1 MNPSLTLTVLV
12 CISGSPGVP
21 REVPSCAGVQDTP
34 VLQGIVNTILRR
46 CYSTAFI

>member
-21 REVPSCAGVQDTP
+21 REVSSCAGVQDTP
-34 VLQGIVNTILRR
+34 VLQGKIQFGEGGTLQLL
-46 CYSTAFI
+46 

>member
-21 REVPSCAGVQDTP
+21 REVPVCAGVQDTP
-34 VLQGIVNTILRR
+34 VLQGIIQFWEGGTLQLL
-46 CYSTAFI
+46 